1 MDPEDAKNNDTR
13 TEDKRQDEKNQFKRA
28 VRRSLMDT
36 ERAKE
41 IDQGR
46 EGKHTFTRAAN
57 ASTMDPEG
65 AKKHNKGQEEK
76 EKDKAEK
83 KRKHAPTAGRW
94 KQANINSRDV
104 RGATRCGFAT
114 AHASWR
120 GGKITRCGAKRIERR
135 EASNIQ
141 GYYDLELRLERMYG
155 MCL

>member
-83 KRKHAPTAGRW
+83 IEET
-94 KQANINSRDV
+94 
-104 RGATRCGFAT
+104 C
-114 AHASWR
+114 AH
-120 GGKITRCGAKRIERR
+120 CGAMEAGEHKLKRCKGCHQVWFCDSTCQLEGWKDHKVWCKAHR
-135 EASNIQ
+135 AS
-141 GYYDLELRLERMYG
+141 
-155 MCL
+155 